1 MAISQ
6 ASLLDLRSISTS
18 EVQSLFVQTQVLK
31 KAHPKIFSKGH
42 SSNYIGEPLAL
53 VFFEPSTRTRLS
65 FQMAAQ
71 RAGFSTV
78 IFEVGS
84 GTSLEKGET
93 LEDSFR
99 NIAAMNPAAIV
110 LRAPQHFPFRQLA
123 TETSVPL
130 FNAGWGVTGHPTQA
144 LLDQFSLYDRWGV
157 LEGKRLLV
165 VGDVFHS
172 RVMSSHVE
180 LSRLTGL
187 ELAVCG
193 PADWLEKDFGDVK
206 KFATVDEGLTWA
218 NAVMPLRVQFE
229 RHEQS
234 QIDHK
239 SEDFRKSYFGK
250 FGISPEKMKVHTH
263 LDYVLHPGPINYGI
277 ELDESVA
284 RSSKSLIMEQ
294 VFNGVCLREALLVS
308 RLTGGQNE

>member
-1 MAISQ
+1 MTISP

-18 EVQSLFVQTQVLK
+18 EIQSLFIQTQALKKSHSKVVLK
-31 KAHPKIFSKGH
+31 RH
-42 SSNYIGEPLAL
+42 SRNYFGEPIAL
-53 VFFEPSTRTRLS
+53 MFFEPSTRTRLS

-84 GTSLEKGET
+84 STSLEKGET

-99 NIAAMNPAAIV
+99 NVSAMKPAAIV
-110 LRAPQHFPFRQLA
+110 LRAPQHFPLRQLA
-123 TETSVPL
+123 TETQIPI

-144 LLDQFSLYDRWGV
+144 LLDQFSLYDRWGT

-165 VGDVFHS
+165 VGDVSHS
-172 RVMSSHVE
+172 RVMSSHLE

-193 PADWLEKDFGDVK
+193 PTEWLERDLGGFK
-206 KFATVDEGLTWA
+206 KFVNVDEGLAWA
-218 NAVMPLRVQFE
+218 HAVMPLRVQFE
-229 RHEQS
+229 RHENS
-234 QIDHK
+234 KRDHK
-239 SEDFRKSYFGK
+239 SEDFRKSYFEQ
-250 FGISPEKMKVHTH
+250 FGIGPEKMKTHSH
-263 LDYVLHPGPINYGI
+263 LDYVLHPGPVNYGI
-277 ELDESVA
+277 ELDEAVA
-284 RSSKSLIMEQ
+284 RSSKSLILEQ

-308 RLTGGQNE
+308 RLTGGQHE